1 MELREALSQISEI
14 RVQMARTETF
24 RGYRSGTVA
33 FSGLLGVAGAAAQAA
48 WIPDPAWNIRTYL
61 ALWVGMAAV
70 CTAIWGA
77 EMVLR
82 CRRATLS
89 LTRQMTLLAV
99 EQFFPCIAAGG
110 LLTWVIVSYSE
121 DMTDPADI
129 LWVLPGLWAIIFS
142 LGVFASCRL
151 LPRPIFWVGAYYL
164 LSGTAA
170 LVLARGDAALSYW
183 AMVGTFGVGQLLA
196 AALLY
201 FTLERSDAER

>member
-1 MELREALSQISEI
+1 MELREALSQITEI

-33 FSGLLGVAGAAAQAA
+33 FSGLLGAVGAGLQAA
-48 WIPDPAWNIRTYL
+48 WISDPVGNIRTYL
-61 ALWVGMAAV
+61 ALWVGLAAV
-70 CTAIWGA
+70 CALVWGA

-99 EQFFPCIAAGG
+99 EQFFPCVAAGG
-110 LLTWVIVSYSE
+110 VLTWAIVSYSQ
-121 DMTDPADI
+121 DMTDPADV
-129 LWVLPGLWAIIFS
+129 LWVFPGLWAIIFS

-164 LSGTAA
+164 LSGMAA
-170 LVLARGDAALSYW
+170 LVLARGDAALSPW
-183 AMVGTFGVGQLLA
+183 AMVGTFGVGQMLA
-196 AALLY
+196 AAILY
-201 FTLERSDAER
+201 FTLERSDEER